1 MDMALVS
8 LLVFCA
14 TIALA
19 FIFKVNTGLIAIV
32 AALILSRFVGVTD
45 KALLNSFDS
54 SLFLMLL
61 GVMLLFC
68 IAQENKTLDVL
79 AKKLLALCKGK
90 TKLFPPLLFFISAF
104 LSAIGPG
111 LISATALMASMTVAL
126 ARQADIKP
134 IKLLP
139 FGTLGSFAGGLS
151 PIAPSGIVAISK
163 ATESGIAGVE
173 LPLMLNMALANFL
186 YAVVLYFFVFKCHK
200 FKNVPASEEAIPHF
214 TGKQVLTLIC
224 ILLVAVCSVL
234 FGINVG
240 LLAFTAAVLLTVC
253 RAADEAA
260 ALKKVP
266 WGTLI
271 MITGVGILIS
281 LVTELGGIDLLRNT
295 LSKLVSAK
303 TASGVYTLLAGCMSL
318 FSSSS
323 GVVMPTLI
331 PTVPDLVT
339 TLGGGSAIGIVVALC
354 IGSHGA
360 ALSPLSTCGGL
371 MLSAYSSSD
380 SVTTKDRNKMFAQL
394 FALSGGA
401 MLFFTAL
408 SLLGLFG

>member
-1 MDMALVS
+1 MDVIA

-14 TIALA
+14 TIILA
-19 FIFKVNTGLIAIV
+19 FMCKANTGLVAIV
-32 AALILSRFVGVTD
+32 AALILSRFVGITD
-45 KALLNSFDS
+45 KWLLKSFDS

-79 AKKLLALCKGK
+79 AKKLLSLCRGNA
-90 TKLFPPLLFFISAF
+90 KLFPPLLFIISAF

-111 LISATALMASMTVAL
+111 LISATALIASITVAL
-126 ARQADIKP
+126 ANQSKIAP
-134 IKLLP
+134 IRLLP
-139 FGTLGSFAGGLS
+139 FGVLGSFAGGLS

-163 ATESGIAGVE
+163 ATESGVMGIE
-173 LPLMLNMALANFL
+173 WPLMLNMALANFL
-186 YAVVLYFFVFKCHK
+186 YAAVLYFFVFKCHK
-200 FKNVPASEEAIPHF
+200 FQTVAASNEAVPKF
-214 TGKQVLTLIC
+214 TGKQLLTLIC
-224 ILLVAVCSVL
+224 ILLVAVCSVV

-240 LLAFTAAVLLTVC
+240 LLAFAASVLLIIA
-253 RAADEAA
+253 RAADESA

-281 LVTELGGIDLLRNT
+281 LVTELGGIDLLRNL
-295 LSKLVSAK
+295 LSKLVSPK
-303 TASGVYTLLAGCMSL
+303 TAAGVMSLLASIMSL

-331 PTVPDLVT
+331 PTVPELVNS
-339 TLGGGSAIGIVVALC
+339 LGGGSCIGIIVAIC

-380 SVTTKDRNKMFAQL
+380 EVTAQDRNKMFAQL
-394 FALSGGA
+394 FAIAGGA
-401 MLFFTAL
+401 VAFYAFL
-408 SLLGLFG
+408 SLTGIFW